1 MADNFGFKIGI
12 EGEKEFKSALAD
24 IRQEFKV
31 LGSEMTLVSS
41 QFDKQDKSVEA
52 VTARNAVLNKEI
64 DAQKEKIGTLEKALQ
79 NASSS
84 FGENDRRTQSWTV
97 QLNNAKAELNGME
110 KELQQ
115 NNTSLNSVEKEFSS
129 ADKQVNQFGDEVKKA
144 SEKTDDAGGRFE
156 KLGGVLKGVGVAMGA
171 ALAGIGAAAVGA
183 GKSMVD
189 LSVSSSAYADD
200 ILTMSSQTHMSTESL
215 QAYKYAAELVDTPLE
230 TLTGSMAKQ
239 IRSMTSAAGS
249 SKDMAEAYKKLGVSV
264 QDSNGHLKN
273 SEDVYWATIDALGK
287 VQDSTE
293 RDALSMKIFGK
304 SAQDLNPLIEKG
316 SAGIAALTD
325 EAKKMGAVMS
335 EDSLNALGKF
345 DDSVQRI
352 KSGAAAAKNMLG
364 TVLLPQLQ
372 LLADNGTSLLG
383 TFTKGLSDAGGDW
396 TKISGVIGSTI
407 GSLTSSLMTELPKII
422 QVGMDIVTSI
432 GGAIITNL
440 PVIIDSAVQIVMTLL
455 QALIA
460 ALPQITAG
468 ALQLVMALVNGILAN
483 LPELVKGALQMVIAL
498 ATGIGNA
505 LPKLIP
511 AIVDAVILIVNTLIN
526 NMDKVLAAA
535 FKIIEGLARGLLNA
549 LPKLIDALP
558 KIIDSIINFIVNN
571 LPLIIEL
578 GIRIV
583 VELAV
588 GLIRAIP
595 QLISKIPQIITSI
608 VTGFAKYYSNMG
620 QVGMHIVEG
629 LWEGIKGMG
638 RWIQNKVSDFF
649 GGIVDS
655 VKGMLGIHS
664 PSTVFAGIGGN
675 MAQGLG
681 LGFGKAMEQV
691 SGDIQNAI
699 PTNFDL
705 NTSVNMGTVGRSSG
719 FSSQSSGFML
729 HIENFVNNTEK
740 DIQQLAYEFEFYRQ
754 QAAMARGNA

>member
-1 MADNFGFKIGI
+1 
-12 EGEKEFKSALAD
+12 
-24 IRQEFKV
+24 
-31 LGSEMTLVSS
+31 
-41 QFDKQDKSVEA
+41 
-52 VTARNAVLNKEI
+52 
-64 DAQKEKIGTLEKALQ
+64 
-79 NASSS
+79 
-84 FGENDRRTQSWTV
+84 
-97 QLNNAKAELNGME
+97 
-110 KELQQ
+110 
-115 NNTSLNSVEKEFSS
+115 
-129 ADKQVNQFGDEVKKA
+129 
-144 SEKTDDAGGRFE
+144 
-156 KLGGVLKGVGVAMGA
+156 
-171 ALAGIGAAAVGA
+171 
-183 GKSMVD
+183 
-189 LSVSSSAYADD
+189 
-200 ILTMSSQTHMSTESL
+200 
-215 QAYKYAAELVDTPLE
+215 
-230 TLTGSMAKQ
+230 
-239 IRSMTSAAGS
+239 
-249 SKDMAEAYKKLGVSV
+249 
-264 QDSNGHLKN
+264 
-273 SEDVYWATIDALGK
+273 
-287 VQDSTE
+287 
-293 RDALSMKIFGK
+293 
-304 SAQDLNPLIEKG
+304 
-316 SAGIAALTD
+316 
-325 EAKKMGAVMS
+325 MGAVMS

-407 GSLTSSLMTELPKII
+407 GNLTSSLMTELPNIV
-422 QVGMDIVTSI
+422 QVGMNIVTSI

-455 QALIA
+455 QGLIG
-460 ALPQITAG
+460 ALPQITQG
-468 ALQLVMALVNGILAN
+468 ALQLILALVNGIIAN
-483 LPELVKGALQMVIAL
+483 LPQLVSAALNMVVTL

-558 KIIDSIINFIVNN
+558 KIIDSIINFIANN
-571 LPLIIEL
+571 LSLIIEM

-595 QLISKIPQIITSI
+595 QLISNIPQIITSI

-620 QVGMHIVEG
+620 QVGIHIVEG
-629 LWEGIKGMG
+629 LWEGIKSMG

-681 LGFGKAMEQV
+681 LGFGKAMSQV
-691 SGDIQNAI
+691 SSDIHAAI

-705 NTSVNMGTVGRSSG
+705 NTSVNMGTAGRSSG
-719 FSSQSSGFML
+719 SNTQGSGFML